1 MSFDSSPNLNVN
13 NKNFSDLKIGII
25 RSLWNSNI
33 TDILLS
39 SCVNQLKSKGV
50 KSSNLIVKDVPGS
63 MELVHGANTLL
74 SNNDIDGV
82 IMLGCII
89 KGETDHDKYI
99 ANAVANG
106 LVSVSIKHNK
116 PVAFGVLTTNS
127 VSQALD
133 RCGGKHGNKGIESAD
148 TLLSMLDS
156 FKSLIS

>member
-1 MSFDSSPNLNVN
+1 MSFDSNVN
-13 NKNFSDLKIGII
+13 INFHNKDFSGFKIGIV
-25 RSLWNSNI
+25 RSLWNTNI

-63 MELVHGANTLL
+63 MELVQGANLLL

-99 ANAVANG
+99 SNAVANG
-106 LVSVSIKHNK
+106 LVNVSKLSPGRVGRVCWLSVPSS
-116 PVAFGVLTTNS
+116 VFSSMVL
-127 VSQALD
+127 
-133 RCGGKHGNKGIESAD
+133 I
-148 TLLSMLDS
+148 
-156 FKSLIS
+156 

>member
-116 PVAFGVLTTNS
+116 PVTFGIWLNFM
-127 VSQALD
+127 
-133 RCGGKHGNKGIESAD
+133 K
-148 TLLSMLDS
+148 
-156 FKSLIS
+156 